1 MQPRY
6 SKARDVSSTNVVA
19 SSSAWKTYGPGA
31 DRLHPEAVDR
41 VDLAVDDDLA
51 LGLLAP
57 QRDDLAAVLPCRLQ
71 ALGAGHHRRAFA
83 AAWATV
89 SLSAKP
95 LIRAKRTSG
104 LR

>member
-6 SKARDVSSTNVVA
+6 SSAREVSSTKVVA
-19 SSSAWKTYGPGA
+19 SSSAWKTLRAGA
-31 DRLHPEAVDR
+31 DRLHPKAVDR

-51 LGLLAP
+51 IGLLAP
-57 QRDDLAAVLPCRLQ
+57 QRDDLAAVLPRRLE
-71 ALGAGHHRRAFA
+71 ALGAGHHRREFA

-95 LIRAKRTSG
+95 PIRAKRTSG